1 MTKISFSVD
10 DVLKRLTNLK
20 INKSCG
26 PDQIHPRILYEAR
39 NEIALPLKL
48 IYECS
53 FETKQLPDDWKSA
66 NISAIYKKGCKS
78 DAVNYRPISLTCV
91 VCKIL
96 ESILRDHIM
105 EHFRNN
111 KLFATQQFGF
121 LKGRSSVMQLLK
133 ALDDWT
139 EQLELGGQID
149 TVYIDFEKAF
159 DKVPHHRLI
168 SKLHSYHIDIDII
181 NWIKSFLV
189 GRKQRVKISSS
200 FSSWKSVLSGIPQG
214 SILGPLLFVIY
225 INDLVEVCSDSEI
238 LR

>member
-1 MTKISFSVD
+1 MEQILLLKLTVLNKQFSSVFSIEDVSGYETLPFKNVSDKMTKISFSVD

-96 ESILRDHIM
+96 ESMLRDHV
-105 EHFRNN
+105 HNGTF
-111 KLFATQQFGF
+111 Q
-121 LKGRSSVMQLLK
+121 
-133 ALDDWT
+133 
-139 EQLELGGQID
+139 EQ
-149 TVYIDFEKAF
+149 
-159 DKVPHHRLI
+159 
-168 SKLHSYHIDIDII
+168 
-181 NWIKSFLV
+181 
-189 GRKQRVKISSS
+189 
-200 FSSWKSVLSGIPQG
+200 
-214 SILGPLLFVIY
+214 
-225 INDLVEVCSDSEI
+225 
-238 LR
+238 